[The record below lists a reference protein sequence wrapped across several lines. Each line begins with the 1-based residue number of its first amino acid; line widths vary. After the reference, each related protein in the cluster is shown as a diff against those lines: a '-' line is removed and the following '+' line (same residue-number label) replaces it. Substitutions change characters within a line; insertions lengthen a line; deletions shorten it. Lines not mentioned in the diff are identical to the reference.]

1 MFSRKRKTAAP
12 TARSAGQKLLSLDFV
27 LLFFLVLFSNCYLAV
42 YYCFEQWLEGLAV
55 APDWRGLLLGAL
67 FGMVMVTRPLA
78 SVYMLRFNKLPAVLV
93 SLLIS
98 SGVLLAYQYL
108 DPTSPLFEW
117 YLLILRLVQGFFLAI
132 FSSCVISL
140 LVECIPPGQSARGFA
155 LFSLTGL
162 LPYALLPSVGELLL
176 PLVGGEAKLF
186 AWTSALLIPCLVMTI
201 LLAPKLKKPEISSSA
216 QADFANYTKGI
227 VRGVTHSGLG
237 LVFAALLT
245 FSLVTQTCIF
255 FMKGLCSVTGT
266 DPAKFFFYYTV
277 TIMIV
282 RVIGSNR
289 LDTLP
294 RYRIVPVVACTLA
307 TSLAI
312 ICYAPTWLYIPA
324 VILYG
329 ISISLLYPLMAS
341 VIYNRST
348 PETRTVN
355 SNLMMLMFDAA
366 GVSSP
371 LLGGTIMNLGLGYQA
386 VISAAALMALVSGL
400 CFTLDRVRLAVEE
413 KRQRAARA
421 SSGE

>member
-1 MFSRKRKTAAP
+1 
-12 TARSAGQKLLSLDFV
+12 
-27 LLFFLVLFSNCYLAV
+27 
-42 YYCFEQWLEGLAV
+42 
-55 APDWRGLLLGAL
+55 
-67 FGMVMVTRPLA
+67 MVMVTRPLA

-108 DPTSPLFEW
+108 NPTSPLFEW

-216 QADFANYTKGI
+216 QADFANYAKGI

-348 PETRTVN
+348 PETRAVN

-366 GVSSP
+366 GLFSP
-371 LLGGTIMNLGLGYQA
+371 IIGGSIMNLGLGYQA